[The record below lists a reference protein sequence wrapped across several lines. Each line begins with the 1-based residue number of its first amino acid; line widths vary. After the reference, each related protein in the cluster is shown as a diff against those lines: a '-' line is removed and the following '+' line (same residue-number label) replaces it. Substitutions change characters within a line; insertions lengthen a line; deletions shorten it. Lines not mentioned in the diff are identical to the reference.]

1 MKIFIGSI
9 EVAGLIHDLGKEFKR
24 QGHEVTT
31 IADDVNSRFYNYSY
45 DINPY
50 NTLTGF
56 LKTHSNWPKI
66 TKITYQLLGLCF
78 SNWQEKFRVSLIKK
92 MLRDADLFIFI
103 WSSAF
108 WDEENLLKYLKSK
121 NIPIVTMFLGSEIR
135 DYEEFS
141 KKYNITRWKFPLKY
155 FKTSALDKI
164 NKLRLHE
171 KYSTQIYSVPDQ
183 SLHALR
189 SYRHLQLPFEIR
201 KFHFNIP
208 KRDKPV
214 VIHCPSRPY
223 IKGSDVIEETIE
235 RLRME
240 GLNFEF
246 ESITNIPH
254 EELLLKLA
262 NADVL
267 VDEIVLHGPGLLG
280 FEGMFSGCAVATKH
294 LAESSS
300 SFQPPV
306 YAIDDSNIY
315 ERLKILLV
323 DKQLRIKLAN
333 EGREYAL
340 RNNDIKT
347 VTKNLLLNINSN
359 DTDYQ
364 FN

>member
-78 SNWQEKFRVSLIKK
+78 SNWQERFRVSLIKK

-141 KKYNITRWKFPLKY
+141 RKYNITRWKFPLKY

-189 SYRHLQLPFEIR
+189 SYRHLQLPFQVD

-208 KRDKPV
+208 KRDKPI
-214 VIHCPSRPY
+214 VIHCPSEPH
-223 IKGSDVIEETIE
+223 IKGTDVIKDT
-235 RLRME
+235 LNKLKLE
-240 GLNFEF
+240 GVRFEF
-246 ESITNIPH
+246 EYLSNIPH
-254 EELLLKLA
+254 NELLFKLA

-267 VDEIVLHGPGLLG
+267 VDEIILHGPGLLG
-280 FEGMFSGCAVATKH
+280 FEGMFSGCAVATKF
-294 LAESSS
+294 LYDSPP
-300 SFQPPV
+300 SFRPPIL
-306 YAIDDSNIY
+306 AIDEENIY
-315 ERLKILLV
+315 EKLKLLLTN
-323 DKQLRIKLAN
+323 KKLRIELAIK
-333 EGREYAL
+333 GRDYAL
-340 RNNDIKT
+340 KNNDIKKIVKDFLT
-347 VTKNLLLNINSN
+347 QLDSKE
-359 DTDYQ
+359 TDYP
-364 FN
+364 NN